1 MPGHGLPRRL
11 IAAPCAAVALLAVFG
26 LAACGNPPVTSTEAK
41 QNVKLVDSTPPA
53 AGALEQATW
62 FMAKEPTTL
71 DLDNDAAGVGS
82 DMVLAN
88 VCERLVQL
96 QPDLTIKP
104 GLAEKYEWTSPNTLV
119 FTVRTGVTFHSGAT
133 LTADDVV
140 WSLQRHAADGANES
154 DEFTGVT
161 SIAKTGDNQVTV
173 TLKAADAVFL
183 QAMAGDAGVVLERRA
198 VESQGATYGT
208 PSGTD
213 ACSGPFS
220 LQAWNSGQ
228 NVVLAKYDKYWN
240 TSRAAKAKKV
250 TLRWADDDALVNSL
264 VTGAADGAYL
274 ENISSATRL
283 ATGGSTTVSQGPDTR
298 VWSLMVTER
307 GALSDA
313 RLRKAL
319 SLALDREGVSR
330 AALAGFGQP
339 AKEPVGP
346 GAWGYEADAFR
357 AAYDKLG
364 GSPAKPSEQDI
375 EAAKKLVAEV
385 PDKQPVIVASDTTPA
400 RGVIANALVDAA
412 KKIGLEAS
420 IVQIPTQQYGDY
432 YSSKEARQK
441 ADLYTDD
448 YFISKNDPVGFYK
461 NGSSKSTVQWLLK
474 DPQYD
479 KLIDQARAALDN
491 GERAKLAIELAGR
504 WADAMPWIS
513 VVQSPSTVV
522 LGNKVTGVPASG
534 CYRYYPW
541 AADLGT
547 KGA

>member
-1 MPGHGLPRRL
+1 MLRRGSRRWL
-11 IAAPCAAVALLAVFG
+11 IAAPCLAATM
-26 LAACGNPPVTSTEAK
+26 LAACGNPSVTPSEAK
-41 QNVKLVDSTPPA
+41 QGVKLVDSTPAA
-53 AGALEQATW
+53 AGPIDQATW
-62 FMAKEPTTL
+62 FMAKEPPTL
-71 DLDNDAAGVGS
+71 DLDNDAAGVNS
-82 DMVLAN
+82 DLVMAN
-88 VCERLVQL
+88 VCERLLQL

-119 FTVRTGVTFHSGAT
+119 FTVRSGVSFHSGAT

-140 WSLQRHAADGANES
+140 WSLQRHAADGGNES
-154 DEFTGVT
+154 DEFEGVT
-161 SIAKTGDNQVTV
+161 SIAKTGDNQVTI

-183 QAMAGDAGVVLERRA
+183 QTMAGDAGVVLERKVA
-198 VESQGATYGT
+198 EPQGKAYGT
-208 PSGTD
+208 PNGTD
-213 ACSGPFS
+213 ACSGPFA
-220 LQAWNSGQ
+220 LQSWKSGQ
-228 NVVLAKYDKYWN
+228 EVVLTKFDKYWD
-240 TSRAAKAKKV
+240 TSHVAKAGKV
-250 TLRWADDDALVNSL
+250 TFRWADDDALVNSL

-283 ATGGSTTVSQGPDTR
+283 ATGGTTTVSQGRDTR

-307 GALSDA
+307 GALSDV

-319 SLALDREGVSR
+319 SLALDRDGVAR
-330 AALAGFGQP
+330 AALAGFGAP

-357 AAYDKLG
+357 AAYDKLAG
-364 GSPAKPSEQDI
+364 APATPSEQDI
-375 EAAKKLVAEV
+375 AEAKRLVAEV
-385 PDKQPVIVASDTTPA
+385 PTKQPIIVASDTTPA
-400 RGVIANALVDAA
+400 RNVIANALVDAA

-420 IVQIPTQQYGDY
+420 IAQIPTQQYGDY
-432 YSSKEARQK
+432 YSSKEVRQK
-441 ADLYTDD
+441 ADLFTDD
-448 YFISKNDPVGFYK
+448 YYISKNDPIGFYK
-461 NGSSKSTVQWLLK
+461 NGASTSTVQWLLK

-479 KLIDQARAALDN
+479 DLVQQARAALDDKQ
-491 GERAKLAIELAGR
+491 RAKLAVDLSNR

-541 AADLGT
+541 AADLGA

>member
-11 IAAPCAAVALLAVFG
+11 VALPCAAVALLA
-26 LAACGNPPVTSTEAK
+26 ACGNPPASPSEAK
-41 QNVKLVDSTPPA
+41 QNVRLVDSTPPA
-53 AGALEQATW
+53 AGPLAQATW
-62 FMAKEPTTL
+62 FMAKEPSTL
-71 DLDNDAAGVGS
+71 DLDNDGAGANS
-82 DMVLAN
+82 DLILSN

-104 GLAEKYEWTSPNTLV
+104 GLAEKYEWTGPNTLT
-119 FTVRTGVTFHSGAT
+119 FTIRSGVTFHSGAT

-161 SIAKTGDNQVTV
+161 SIAKTAQNQVTV
-173 TLKAADAVFL
+173 TLKQPDAVFL
-183 QAMAGDAGVVLERRA
+183 QAMAGDGGVVLERKA
-198 VESQGATYGT
+198 VESQGDAYGT
-208 PSGTD
+208 PRGKD

-228 NVVLAKYDKYWN
+228 NIVLTKFDKYWDTN
-240 TSRAAKAKKV
+240 RAAKTSKI
-250 TLRWADDDALVNSL
+250 TFRWADDDALVNSL
-264 VTGAADGAYL
+264 VTGAGDGTYL

-283 ATGGSTTVSQGPDTR
+283 ATGGTTTVSQGPDTR

-307 GALSDA
+307 GALTDV

-319 SLALDREGVSR
+319 SLAINREGVSQ
-330 AALAGFGQP
+330 AALAGFGAP

-346 GAWGYEADAFR
+346 GAWGYEAKTFQD
-357 AAYDKLG
+357 AYDKLG
-364 GSPAKPSEQDI
+364 GSPATPSEQDI

-385 PDKQPVIVASDTTPA
+385 PDKKPIVVASDTTTG
-400 RGVIANALVDAA
+400 RNVIANALVDAA

-420 IVQIPTQQYGDY
+420 ITQIPTQQYTDY
-432 YSSKEARQK
+432 YSSKDVRAQ
-441 ADLYTDD
+441 ADLFTDD

-461 NGSSKSTVQWLLK
+461 NGSSKSTVQWVLK
-474 DPQYD
+474 DPRYD
-479 KLIDQARAALDN
+479 ELVGKARAALDN
-491 GERAKLAIELAGR
+491 SERAKLSIELANR

-541 AADLGT
+541 AADLGA